1 MPTVLSLKYT
11 ASKTSAAWNSLGQAL
26 ENSAGDGTKGML
38 TIANDVAGSAGVIA
52 GAFTVPAPGAAA
64 LVGLAALIVSRR
76 RA

>member
-1 MPTVLSLKYT
+1 MGK
-11 ASKTSAAWNSLGQAL
+11 
-26 ENSAGDGTKGML
+26 L
-38 TIANDVAGSAGVIA
+38 TIANDATGSVGVIA